1 MAQYP
6 EFSISVK
13 SSVEVLDGRQVARAT
28 NGALRSR
35 SMWDTEKLKLNLVH
49 VGLSEENWTTLM
61 EHYRDHKISDFQVAY
76 SGAMYFVQY
85 ISPPRRTYLGAG
97 ILEVTVELEEV

>member
-13 SSVEVLDGRQVARAT
+13 SSVEVLDGRQVVRAT

-35 SMWDTEKLKLNLVH
+35 SMWDTDKLKLTIVH
-49 VGLSEENWTTLM
+49 VGLSEEDWATIIG
-61 EHYRDHKISDFQVAY
+61 HYRDHKISDFQVAY
-76 SGAMYFVQY
+76 SGSMYFVQY
-85 ISPPRRTYLGAG
+85 VSTPRRTNLGAG
-97 ILEVTVELEEV
+97 VLEVTVELEEV